1 MCVLTLTCDCHMI
14 VSMYLCLSLLIL
26 NEAAND
32 LMSLSHINTA
42 LCTSSMYDN
51 VLNCIAE

>member
-1 MCVLTLTCDCHMI
+1 MHVCVLTLTCDCHMI
-14 VSMYLCLSLLIL
+14 VSMYLCLIL

>member
-14 VSMYLCLSLLIL
+14 VSMYLCLIL